1 MKQQYICQKSYTY
14 ARNHISGIVSGIC
27 TRSTLF
33 KQRSLPSVSSALD
46 AHLIHTFDCYRSAT
60 DLHLQTSDPAIHGA
74 MQIDCQQMARRL
86 VLQILIGFTPS
97 PDLDAKRKDVL
108 EGEEIGTVANYV
120 KRAKVTVM
128 RRRPITLSG
137 VVASWNA
144 YATRLNVWQVVD
156 YCFRPCGCVAT
167 KASSFQMTACVQNHR
182 CTHSDTGTHTCWQRL
197 CAFDLW
203 PRLCTFLTAQFWPR
217 AGPAIPTRAAVGSSQ
232 HLIWYT
238 AGTKALTDVTKRTMP
253 AATDTRIL

>member
-108 EGEEIGTVANYV
+108 EGEEIGTVATL
-120 KRAKVTVM
+120 RQACQSHRHEASTHHTVWGCSIVECLCDTPKCM
-128 RRRPITLSG
+128 AG
-137 VVASWNA
+137 
-144 YATRLNVWQVVD
+144 
-156 YCFRPCGCVAT
+156 CG
-167 KASSFQMTACVQNHR
+167 
-182 CTHSDTGTHTCWQRL
+182 L
-197 CAFDLW
+197 L
-203 PRLCTFLTAQFWPR
+203 L
-217 AGPAIPTRAAVGSSQ
+217 
-232 HLIWYT
+232 
-238 AGTKALTDVTKRTMP
+238 
-253 AATDTRIL
+253 